1 MVVVVVVQLWRLMMV
16 MSLVVVEVWVMM
28 VVVVMNQFID

>member
-1 MVVVVVVQLWRLMMV
+1 MVVVVQLWRLMMV